1 MALVRDPVLTPV
13 PIESLRPTQITVG
26 MHEVRAKRKG
36 LRKRATKKIGRFLGN
51 HMIPVILGPKKRH
64 YIIDH
69 HHLALALLREGI
81 QNVLVTVIADLS
93 MLELDEFW
101 IVLDH
106 HSWVHPYD
114 DDGRRVNFA
123 KIPKR
128 VDELKND
135 PFRSLAGELR
145 RAGGFAKDTT
155 PFSEFLW
162 ADFLRRRISRR
173 RVEEHFAAAVR
184 LAMKFAKTQ
193 DAHYLPGWCG
203 PSVG

>member
-13 PIESLRPTQITVG
+13 RLESLRPTQITVG
-26 MHEVRAKRKG
+26 MREVRDKRKR
-36 LRKRATKKIGRFLGN
+36 LRRRAVKKIGRFLGD
-51 HMIPVILGPKKRH
+51 HMIPVVLGPNDRH

-81 QNVLVTVIADLS
+81 PQVLVTVIANLS
-93 MLELDEFW
+93 MLEPDQFW

-114 DDGRRVNFA
+114 EDGRRVNFSQ
-123 KIPKR
+123 IPKR
-128 VDELKND
+128 VDRLKDD

-162 ADFLRRRISRR
+162 ADFLRRRLQRQ
-173 RVEEHFAAAVR
+173 RVERHFSAAVR
-184 LAMKFAKTQ
+184 QAVQLAKSQ

-203 PSVG
+203 PSDG